1 MDWDRRRASSVL
13 LVATCLAL
21 GSVALACAPI
31 VLEPAS
37 TMVERKNIVR
47 ITVGK
52 VSRDVL
58 EFQIENLSKEPIVV
72 MKGEIVVETYFGT
85 MRHPPGSKAP
95 NVEIA
100 PGAKET
106 IALRFTAKGLER
118 GDEFLVHFDDAIRL
132 KGQPVALDPVIYYV
146 ARSRV

>member
-1 MDWDRRRASSVL
+1 
-13 LVATCLAL
+13 
-21 GSVALACAPI
+21 
-31 VLEPAS
+31 
-37 TMVERKNIVR
+37 
-47 ITVGK
+47 
-52 VSRDVL
+52 
-58 EFQIENLSKEPIVV
+58 
-72 MKGEIVVETYFGT
+72 